1 MSRCIDLFVDA
12 PLELDKFAETLGE
25 LTGLSFIGDTEGS
38 RWILRQDD
46 AVAELVVHDFVDD
59 RHLLLSRYRYDLLA
73 RVDGP
78 SLLESP
84 EARLLRRVLS
94 AIKADGQYAA
104 VLVFDLQHTV
114 DSAEGPAI
122 RRVVP

>member
-1 MSRCIDLFVDA
+1 MSRCIDLFIDA

-25 LTGLSFIGDTEGS
+25 LVGLSFIGGTEGS
-38 RWILRQDD
+38 PWILRQDD

-78 SLLESP
+78 SVLESL

-104 VLVFDLQHTV
+104 VLVFDLQHIV
-114 DSAEGPAI
+114 DSAEGAAMG
-122 RRVVP
+122 RVVP